1 MFALAYMLRILRT
14 FTFPAELS
22 RVRGLIET
30 RAAAKHA
37 AADFFR
43 CGYRREEEAAANVA
57 VDCERQIRRILNLAR
72 ERALGYRPM
81 VCPAIDFADAY
92 YYSECYNPPDANGD
106 YC

>member
-1 MFALAYMLRILRT
+1 MFTLAHMLHIIRA
-14 FTFPAELS
+14 FAFPAEVS
-22 RVRGLIET
+22 RIRGLIEC

-43 CGYRREEEAAANVA
+43 CGYRREEEDAAKVA
-57 VDCERQIRRILNLAR
+57 VDCERQIHLILNLAR

-81 VCPAIDFADAY
+81 VCPAIDFADAH
-92 YYSECYNPPDANGD
+92 YYSEIFNPPDANGD

>member
-1 MFALAYMLRILRT
+1 MFTLAYMLLILRT

-22 RVRGLIET
+22 RIRSLIEH
-30 RAAAKHA
+30 RAAAKRA

-43 CGYRREEEAAANVA
+43 CGYRREAEAAAQVT
-57 VDCERQIRRILNLAR
+57 VDCEREIRRILHVAR
-72 ERALGYRPM
+72 ERDLGYRPM

>member
-1 MFALAYMLRILRT
+1 MFTLAYMLHLLRA
-14 FTFPAELS
+14 FAFPAEVS
-22 RVRGLIET
+22 RIRSLIEM

-43 CGYRREEEAAANVA
+43 CGYRREEEAAAKVA
-57 VDCERQIRRILNLAR
+57 VDCERQIRRILNLTR

-92 YYSECYNPPDANGD
+92 YYSNICNPPDANGD